1 MFIFLTCD
9 AFGVLTPV
17 SSLSPAQAMYHYISM
32 IFTDYYAEQSC
43 TAGRSTFIITGQCKL
58 RLKMLYELNEKS
70 TI

>member
-1 MFIFLTCD
+1 
-9 AFGVLTPV
+9 
-17 SSLSPAQAMYHYISM
+17 M

-58 RLKMLYELNEKS
+58 RLQMVYELNEKS